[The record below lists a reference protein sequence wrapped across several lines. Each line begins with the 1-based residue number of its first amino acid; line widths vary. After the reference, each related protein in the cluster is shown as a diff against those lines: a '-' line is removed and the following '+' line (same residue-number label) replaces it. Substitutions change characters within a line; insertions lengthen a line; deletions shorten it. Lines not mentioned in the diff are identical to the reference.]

1 MRQLITG
8 LHSPFLIPVTDVRLG
23 GQVHATTREG
33 VALAI
38 ERLVPGTPEWDL
50 YFANHHQ
57 RYAFAVDQ
65 LCAEHAYTV
74 LDAAC
79 GVGYGSK
86 FLGESGVQVVG
97 VDRDTGALAIA
108 RSKFAHANVTFLED
122 DCQQLANVGSTPFD
136 AVVSFETLEH
146 LPEPSRFLA
155 RCYAVLKPSGLLVI
169 STPNCNLREGSAK
182 KQWEYHEKEY
192 SARELVGLV
201 QAVGFR
207 DVRLWGQDYTT
218 IGRLRDQVRAELNR
232 IHSNPLFRVGRLL
245 QRVLRGYP
253 ARWAVLPE
261 SLDDFAITPFTC
273 DQDVDGLGQQ
283 GPFVLLAATRK

>member
-1 MRQLITG
+1 M
-8 LHSPFLIPVTDVRLG
+8 
-23 GQVHATTREG
+23 
-33 VALAI
+33 AI

-57 RYAFAVDQ
+57 RYAFAAD
-65 LCAEHAYTV
+65 LLRAERVSAV

-79 GVGYGSK
+79 GVGYGSR
-86 FLGESGVQVVG
+86 FLGETGAQVVG
-97 VDRDTGALAIA
+97 VDRDAGALAIA
-108 RSKFAHANVTFLED
+108 RSKFAHANVKFLED

-136 AVVSFETLEH
+136 AIVSFETLEH
-146 LPEPSRFLA
+146 LPQPSRFLD

-169 STPNCNLREGSAK
+169 STPNGYLREGSAK

-192 SARELVGLV
+192 SAHELVSLL
-201 QAVGFR
+201 QAAGFC
-207 DVRLWGQDYTT
+207 DVRLWGQDYTA

-253 ARWAVLPE
+253 AQWAVLPE
-261 SLDDFAITPFTC
+261 SLDNFAITPIAC
-273 DQDVDGLGQQ
+273 DQDVDGLGKQ
-283 GPFVLLAATRK
+283 GPFVLLAMARK